1 MRAFCAILS
10 TCLCLCL
17 AEDEIIDLTHTFGKR
32 TIYWPG
38 NPPFNFSN
46 VFRSPFGVASV
57 EANAFET
64 AEHSGTHMDAPRHFC
79 PEGKRMHELVMDR
92 LSGPGVVIDV
102 RKQSEDNLDFQV
114 TEQTFRDWE
123 EEHGT
128 IPDGAIVLFNFGW
141 DKFWPNRKQVF
152 NTEDVMNPSTFHYP
166 GLSPNGTK
174 WLTSN
179 RKVHAV
185 GGDTPSP
192 DYGQSSLFETHVI
205 LLCDNG
211 IVILENVANLNSMP
225 ATGTKVY
232 IGALKLENGSGTP
245 VRLFAVPMSSA
256 SVTRCSMLLLAL
268 TLLFAERLY

>member
-1 MRAFCAILS
+1 MKTFCVILS
-10 TCLCLCL
+10 TYLCLCL
-17 AEDEIIDLTHTFGKR
+17 AEDEVIDLSHTFGKK

-38 NPPFNFSN
+38 NPPFNFTN
-46 VFRSPFGVASV
+46 AFRATLGAASI
-57 EANAFET
+57 EANYFHT

-79 PEGKRMHELVMDR
+79 ADGKRMHELDMDR

-102 RKQSEDNLDFQV
+102 RKQSEANRDFQA

-141 DKFWPNRKQVF
+141 DKFWPDRKLIF
-152 NTEDVMNPSTFHYP
+152 NTDDVMNPSTFHFP
-166 GLSPNGTK
+166 GVSPNATK

-192 DYGQSSLFETHVI
+192 DYGQSSLFETHVM
-205 LLCDNG
+205 LLCDHG
-211 IVILENVANLNSMP
+211 IIILENVANVNSMP

-256 SVTRCSMLLLAL
+256 SAARCSMLLAL
-268 TLLFAERLY
+268 TLLFVGRLS

>member
-1 MRAFCAILS
+1 MHALCLLVS
-10 TCLCLCL
+10 TCLCLSL
-17 AEDEIIDLTHTFGKR
+17 AQDEIVDLTHTFGKK

-46 VFRSPFGVASV
+46 VFRLTGTTGYIA
-57 EANAFET
+57 EANAFQT

-79 PEGKRMHELVMDR
+79 PDGKRMHELDMNR

-102 RKQSEDNLDFQV
+102 RKQSEANRDFQA

-141 DKFWPNRKQVF
+141 DKFWPDRKLIF
-152 NTEDVMNPSTFHYP
+152 NTDDVMNPSTFHYP
-166 GLSPNGTK
+166 GVSLNATK

-192 DYGQSSLFETHVI
+192 DYGQSSLFETHVM
-205 LLCDNG
+205 LLCDHG
-211 IVILENVANLNSMP
+211 IIILENVANLNSMP

-256 SVTRCSMLLLAL
+256 SVARCSVLLLAL
-268 TLLFAERLY
+268 IFSLKALL